1 MTYSPA
7 RPGIN
12 LDAITTSEQLS
23 GRSWDGAATYVKLI
37 KKTGALG
44 TGDVTQAHGITGATR
59 WVNIWVGVGDAVPQ
73 WFGITL
79 GTISTAGSVFG
90 TAVSVD
96 GTNVTMRI
104 GTSWAAT
111 NALSNAWIILEYLK

>member
-1 MTYSPA
+1 MTHLPA
-7 RPGIN
+7 RPPIN

-23 GRSWDGAATYVKLI
+23 GRSWDGAASYVKLV

-59 WVNIWVGVGDAVPQ
+59 WLNIWCGVGDAVPQ
-73 WFGITL
+73 WFGLTL
-79 GTISTAGSVFG
+79 GTISSGTVFG
-90 TAVSVD
+90 NAVSVD
-96 GTNVTMRI
+96 GTNVTMHI
-104 GTSWAAT
+104 GTSWTAT